1 MRVALRHTSYQNW
14 GTLCAPPPPNPGL
27 RAMTGHR
34 VWSYTVQNMSF
45 MIKVDQ
51 RHGTRG
57 TFDIVSPPLENVV
70 GWGRETRPFHSFK
83 GEVQICQRWSMRVR
97 SLYGMS
103 AGPIKG
109 PGKFCILDAPR
120 CNIGTILR
128 GNLISVH
135 HPSKSCVILCPQD

>member
-1 MRVALRHTSYQNW
+1 M
-14 GTLCAPPPPNPGL
+14 PPPIPGL

-70 GWGRETRPFHSFK
+70 GWGRETRPFNSFK